1 MGWFCFCGQ
10 NFILIYFKNIFDFK
24 NIKIN
29 NFFIIVVDILILKKS
44 KINYFNIFL
53 NKKIL
58 KKTLFTPT

>member
-53 NKKIL
+53 NKKI
-58 KKTLFTPT
+58 